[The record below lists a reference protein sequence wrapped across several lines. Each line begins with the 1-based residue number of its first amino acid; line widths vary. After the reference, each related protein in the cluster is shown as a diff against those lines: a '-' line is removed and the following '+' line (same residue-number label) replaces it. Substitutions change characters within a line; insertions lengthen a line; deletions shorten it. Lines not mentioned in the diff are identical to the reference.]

1 MTTINEAVL
10 RSQAKAIYSIDNI
23 GHFGLSL
30 RNYAHFTSPIR
41 RYADLLVH
49 RALNDAATKSGQPKD
64 GLGGILPDQMA
75 EICTHISGTEA
86 NAAAAERRTIDR
98 FAAALFE
105 NRLGEIVNGVIVA
118 ITTFGAFVQIDDG
131 AADGLLPLNAL
142 PDDFYDYRDS
152 TERLEGR
159 YTGRVFAAGDELK
172 VKITEVTAV
181 SGGILLDWVDGGRI
195 DKSPK
200 RKQANRRQRSSSST
214 SRKKSTRQRPAKSK
228 RR

>member
-1 MTTINEAVL
+1 
-10 RSQAKAIYSIDNI
+10 
-23 GHFGLSL
+23 
-30 RNYAHFTSPIR
+30 
-41 RYADLLVH
+41 VH

-75 EICTHISGTEA
+75 EICTHISETEA

-105 NRLGEIVNGVIVA
+105 NRLGETVDGVIVA
-118 ITTFGAFVQIDDG
+118 TTSFGAFVRIDDG
-131 AADGLLPLNAL
+131 AADGLLPLHAL
-142 PDDFYDYRDS
+142 PDDFYDYHES

-159 YTGRVFAAGDELK
+159 HTGWVFAAGDELK

-195 DKSPK
+195 DKSPT
-200 RKQANRRQRSSSST
+200 RKQAARRRRSSSSA
-214 SRKKSTRQRPAKSK
+214 SRKKATKQRSSKSK